1 MMANFELDN
10 DYDGVE
16 VTIKVIGVG
25 GGGGNAVN
33 RMIEGGMQGVD
44 FISINT
50 DAQALKNSK
59 ASQKIVIG
67 DRLTRGRGAGGV
79 PERGQKAAEES
90 REEIAAAIKG
100 CQMIFIA
107 AGMGGGTGTGA
118 APVVAKL
125 AKDKGILTVGVVT
138 KPFRFEAKTRM
149 NNAMSGIEKLRD
161 SVDTLIVIPNDK
173 ILEIVD
179 KRTSM
184 PEALMKADEVLQQA
198 VQGITDLINVPA
210 VINLDFADVQTVM
223 RDKGIAHIGIG
234 EGKGDDKA
242 VMAVKAAV
250 ESPLLETTIAGA
262 TDIII
267 NVSGDISMFDASDA
281 VDYIREITGDDVN
294 IIFGAMYD
302 SNQADYC
309 RITVI
314 ATGIEETPASRFG
327 TSFARKPIT
336 PSVGQTGMKTTVSAT
351 GANTTRPY
359 NSALQQPVHPGAAS
373 NAELKKPAGINGIQ
387 PAPTVLRSKVQ
398 ERDLK
403 IPDFLQKK

>member
-1 MMANFELDN
+1 MLE
-10 DYDGVE
+10 
-16 VTIKVIGVG
+16 IKTTEADTSAKIIVIGVG
-25 GGGGNAVN
+25 GAGNNAVN
-33 RMIEGGMQGVD
+33 RMIDEKIDGVE
-44 FISINT
+44 FIGVNT
-50 DAQALKNSK
+50 DRQALQFCK
-59 ASQKIVIG
+59 AEKHLQIG
-67 DRLTRGRGAGGV
+67 EKLTKGLGAGAK
-79 PERGQKAAEES
+79 PEIGEQAAQESAEEIS
-90 REEIAAAIKG
+90 KSLDGADMVFVT
-100 CQMIFIA
+100 C
-107 AGMGGGTGTGA
+107 GMGGGTGTGA

-184 PEALMKADEVLQQA
+184 PEALRRPTKSFSRQY
-198 VQGITDLINVPA
+198 QGITDLINVPA

-281 VDYIREITGDDVN
+281 VDYVREITGDDVN

-373 NAELKKPAGINGIQ
+373 NAELKKPTGINGIQ

>member
-1 MMANFELDN
+1 M
-10 DYDGVE
+10 
-16 VTIKVIGVG
+16 
-25 GGGGNAVN
+25 
-33 RMIEGGMQGVD
+33 
-44 FISINT
+44 
-50 DAQALKNSK
+50 
-59 ASQKIVIG
+59 
-67 DRLTRGRGAGGV
+67 
-79 PERGQKAAEES
+79 
-90 REEIAAAIKG
+90 
-100 CQMIFIA
+100 
-107 AGMGGGTGTGA
+107 
-118 APVVAKL
+118 
-125 AKDKGILTVGVVT
+125 
-138 KPFRFEAKTRM
+138 
-149 NNAMSGIEKLRD
+149 
-161 SVDTLIVIPNDK
+161 DTLIVIPNDK

-267 NVSGDISMFDASDA
+267 NVPAIFPCSTLPMRWIMS
-281 VDYIREITGDDVN
+281 VRITGDDVN

-373 NAELKKPAGINGIQ
+373 NAELKKPTGINGIQ

>member
-250 ESPLLETTIAGA
+250 ESPLLESTIAGA

-281 VDYIREITGDDVN
+281 VDYVREITGDDVN